1 MKKLLALT
9 LALLMTVS
17 MFAACD
23 NKAATT
29 TQAPA
34 GDATTVPQAAPSTPA
49 GSDAT
54 TPDATTPDA
63 TTPVATEPTVT
74 EPVATEPVDEK
85 YIVVDKLNKH
95 ENGWNQDNFGNGS
108 HGVFFSLK
116 SNDAPFEIEGAPA
129 YYDSTDFD
137 TVLLYRDGEVYE
149 IGTPNHDNISKVD
162 KNGYYLRLENWVIDD
177 EYLPIVNGDVIL
189 LSGDFYNADSG
200 YTLHFEPVYLIFN
213 GDMVKFSTTAP
224 EGIE

>member
-9 LALLMTVS
+9 LVLMMAVS

-23 NKAATT
+23 NKAATP

-34 GDATTVPQAAPSTPA
+34 ADGTTAPQ
-49 GSDAT
+49 
-54 TPDATTPDA
+54 
-63 TTPVATEPTVT
+63 ATEPQATEPQATDPQVT
-74 EPVATEPVDEK
+74 EPAATDPVETEPTDEK
-85 YIVVDKLNKH
+85 YIVIDKLNKH
-95 ENGWNQDNFGNGS
+95 ENGWNQDSFGNGS

-116 SNDAPFEIEGAPA
+116 TNDAPFEIEGSPV
-129 YYDSTDFD
+129 YYDSADYD
-137 TVLLYRDGEVYE
+137 TVKLYRDGEVYE
-149 IGTPNHDNISKVD
+149 IGTPNHDNICKVD
-162 KNGYYLRLENWVIDD
+162 RNGYYLRLENWVIDD

-189 LSGDFYNADSG
+189 LSGDFVNADSG